1 MSRTKRN
8 RGTLA
13 AVLITFVLTLLAV
26 LVVLNFS
33 GGEKKIDQRIPHLYS
48 TGDPQFLRTMGV
60 LLGPAIL
67 DGNRFEVL
75 LNGDQI
81 FPAMLS
87 AIRSAQ
93 RSITFET
100 YIYWSGTIGKAF
112 ADALSERARSGV
124 KVHVLLDWVGSDKL
138 EQTNLDEMTRAGV
151 EVRRYHEPHWYNLSR
166 LNNRT
171 HRKLLIVD
179 GKVGF
184 TGGVGIADEWTGD
197 AQDPN
202 HWRDTHFRAE
212 GPVVAEMQAVFL
224 DNWMKVTG
232 DALHSAAYFPE
243 LSPVGAGRAQMFSS
257 SPTGGAES
265 MHLMYLLAITAA
277 SRSIELSMAY
287 FVPDDLAVRTLVA
300 ALDRGVKVQI
310 IMPGPSGDASV
321 VRRASRAHWGELLA
335 AGAQLYEYQPT
346 MFHCK
351 VLVVDGLMVSVGST
365 NFDNRSF
372 RLNDEANLNVYDAAF
387 AQRQSEIFAQ
397 DLTRS
402 RRYTF
407 EEWRNRPLS
416 EKIWEHLLSLLG
428 PQL

>member
-1 MSRTKRN
+1 MAVRKTHSAVEVGLPAMDGYELAARLRQLPRELVMRCPADATRFQGQSRLIMRRTKRN

-26 LVVLNFS
+26 LVVLNIS

-48 TGDPQFLRTMGV
+48 IADPQFHRTMGV

-124 KVHVLLDWVGSDKL
+124 KVHVLLDWVGSNKL

-224 DNWMKVTG
+224 DNWMKITG
-232 DALHSAAYFPE
+232 DVLHSAAYFPE
-243 LSPVGAGRAQMFSS
+243 LSPVGAGKAQMFSS

-287 FVPDDLAVRTLVA
+287 FVPR
-300 ALDRGVKVQI
+300 
-310 IMPGPSGDASV
+310 
-321 VRRASRAHWGELLA
+321 
-335 AGAQLYEYQPT
+335 
-346 MFHCK
+346 
-351 VLVVDGLMVSVGST
+351 
-365 NFDNRSF
+365 
-372 RLNDEANLNVYDAAF
+372 
-387 AQRQSEIFAQ
+387 
-397 DLTRS
+397 RS
-402 RRYTF
+402 RRAHARRSARAGGQSADHHARSV
-407 EEWRNRPLS
+407 WRCQRCTARIAGALGRIARSGGAAVRIPA
-416 EKIWEHLLSLLG
+416 HHVSLQGTRGRWADGIGGIHEL
-428 PQL
+428 